1 METGFVDFNQWVFGL
16 TVAAFLLIGCWGF
29 WKIKSPFDF
38 FHIGDDTKLK
48 KFFFFF
54 EVKPNNLVYL
64 IISLTAANISLG
76 TGFVY
81 FLVAVSKNGILF
93 ILIPISVVTGYFWLS
108 SFLNSLPKELSEG
121 KNLIDSFNTKIS
133 EQIGKPSYFKKF
145 LSYSLIA
152 VFCLVL
158 SFEIFASSSII
169 ATVIFNNPDVALQVK
184 ISIVITLIALVYT
197 TLGGMKGVVR
207 TDILQLIFIVFSFI
221 GLLYFLL
228 KQDGTTIKESLT
240 SIVKLSSPEIW
251 VGVITASILAIA
263 TQFYSLINMGI
274 VTHLE
279 TAKRGKLL
287 KWGGSL
293 SAFAFILI
301 FIISALNHNSPNSN
315 PLVNFLTTL
324 SVEKSKTLAFFLI
337 VGFASIVF
345 STIDTVMITIGMFS
359 YDNIENKNSKLNDT
373 NYNEVN
379 KIRLR
384 NLLFFAVLLLLLGF
398 FNFYHPDIFYL
409 LLGLGSPVA
418 ILAPMIYLAGM
429 LSRKNQLGK
438 LSNNACI
445 FYLVLFF
452 ITHCIYFYGIFAH
465 NQIIP
470 SYIGLFSI
478 VISVAYS
485 IWIYKSNTNP
495 KTEEL

>member
-29 WKIKSPFDF
+29 WKINSPFDF
-38 FHIGDDTKLK
+38 FHIGDDTKPK

-207 TDILQLIFIVFSFI
+207 TDILQFIFIVFSFI

-228 KQDGTTIKESLT
+228 LQDGTTIKESLT
-240 SIVKLSSPEIW
+240 SIVKLSSPQIW

-263 TQFYSLINMGI
+263 TQFYSLIN
-274 VTHLE
+274 T
-279 TAKRGKLL
+279 
-287 KWGGSL
+287 
-293 SAFAFILI
+293 
-301 FIISALNHNSPNSN
+301 
-315 PLVNFLTTL
+315 
-324 SVEKSKTLAFFLI
+324 
-337 VGFASIVF
+337 
-345 STIDTVMITIGMFS
+345 
-359 YDNIENKNSKLNDT
+359 
-373 NYNEVN
+373 
-379 KIRLR
+379 
-384 NLLFFAVLLLLLGF
+384 
-398 FNFYHPDIFYL
+398 
-409 LLGLGSPVA
+409 
-418 ILAPMIYLAGM
+418 
-429 LSRKNQLGK
+429 
-438 LSNNACI
+438 
-445 FYLVLFF
+445 
-452 ITHCIYFYGIFAH
+452 
-465 NQIIP
+465 
-470 SYIGLFSI
+470 
-478 VISVAYS
+478 
-485 IWIYKSNTNP
+485 
-495 KTEEL
+495 